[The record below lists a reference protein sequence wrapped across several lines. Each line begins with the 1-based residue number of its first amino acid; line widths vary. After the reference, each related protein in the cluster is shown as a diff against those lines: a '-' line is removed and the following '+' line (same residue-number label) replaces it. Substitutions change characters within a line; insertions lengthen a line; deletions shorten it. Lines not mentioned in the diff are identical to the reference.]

1 MSEWKV
7 TASHRSRAA
16 VIYVRQSTLLQ
27 VERNRESTA
36 RQYDLVSRARGLG
49 WPGSA
54 VTVIDEDLGLSGAS
68 AAGRTGFAELAARV
82 GMGQVGI
89 VLALEVSRLAR
100 NNTDWYRLLDLAG
113 MTDTLIA
120 DADGVYHPAVFN
132 DRLILGLK
140 GTMAES
146 ELHILRARLD
156 GGIRNKAAR
165 GELRRG
171 LPVGL
176 AWGEA
181 DGEIVM
187 HPDEAV
193 TGVIAAIFD
202 RFAVCGSVRGTWLWL
217 RDQGLKFPL
226 QPGAYVRGS
235 EIIWTEPTYHAVHNV
250 LTHPAYAGAYTFGRS
265 RQERYAGQ
273 DGTLRIRRRV
283 LPQDQW
289 EVLIKD
295 HHPGYIDWDAYQ
307 ANQHKI
313 RQNIRPVAHQP
324 GTGAVREGCA
334 LLQGLAT
341 CGTCGRKLSVYY
353 DGEHK
358 ATPGYYC
365 TGTGQLV
372 EGRGT
377 RHLRVGGV
385 AIDNAVTAAF
395 LAALEPVAL
404 QACLEAARQLE
415 QGHDSAL
422 EQWRRQVEQ
431 ARYHA
436 ARAERRYQAVDP
448 DNRLVARGLETA
460 WEKALT
466 ELAAAEAELARRQAA
481 RPAALT
487 ASERAAI
494 LALGDDLQAVWD
506 APTTT
511 DKDRKQLLRTLL
523 DEVGITIC
531 RDHDSGRADLILRW
545 KGGAISELTIP
556 VKRKPPRRLRTDE
569 DTISLV
575 RRLAV
580 HYDDAKIAWILN
592 RQNRR
597 TPRGLSYTAG
607 RVQGLRH
614 YWGIPRHQDTAD
626 NQEGDLLTVAD
637 AARELRPG
645 ALHLAPVA
653 ERRVHRRRAA
663 HPRRPLADPAH
674 PRNPRPVHRRRP
686 ARLARHAGSHPRLR
700 HLPPGHHATCQ
711 GRQAPRRPR
720 PHRTQERPAYRTPQA
735 PGRAVLTITMNKGSS
750 VTMHPRTSGCP
761 DRSPSPS
768 PSTAA
773 GRQPPRPARSASGGT
788 RKSPGG
794 RAVRPFLPAL
804 RLPLSARSGRPR
816 PAPPAF
822 SCPSRVPSRSPP
834 RAPAAGSMSPT
845 TSDSRSCT
853 GCPSD
858 PSRSQRSTPRP
869 LRALPCSP

>member
-16 VIYVRQSTLLQ
+16 VIYVRQSTLVQ
-27 VERNRESTA
+27 VERNRELTA
-36 RQYDLVSRARGLG
+36 RQYDLVSRARELG
-49 WPGSA
+49 WPRTA
-54 VTVIDEDLGLSGAS
+54 VTVIDDDLGISGAS
-68 AAGRTGFAELAARV
+68 AAGRSGFAQLVAQV

-89 VLALEVSRLAR
+89 VLSLEVSRLAR
-100 NNTDWYRLLDLAG
+100 NNADWYRLLDLAG

-132 DRLILGLK
+132 DRLVLGLK
-140 GTMAES
+140 GTMSEA
-146 ELHILRARLD
+146 ELHVLRARLD

-176 AWGEA
+176 VWGEA
-181 DGEIVM
+181 DGEILK

-193 TGVIAAIFD
+193 TGVIAAIFG

-226 QPGAYVRGS
+226 QPGAYIRGA

-250 LTHPAYAGAYTFGRS
+250 LTHPAYAGTYTFGRS
-265 RQERYAGQ
+265 RQERCVRD
-273 DGTLRIRRRV
+273 DGTLRVRRRV

-295 HHPGYIDWDAYQ
+295 HHPGFIDWDTYQ
-307 ANQHKI
+307 ANQAKI

-341 CGTCGRKLSVYY
+341 CGTCGRKLAVYY

-377 RHLRVGGV
+377 RHMRAGGV
-385 AIDNAVTAAF
+385 AIDQAVTAAF

-404 QACLEAARQLE
+404 QACLQAARQLE
-415 QGHDSAL
+415 QGHDAAL
-422 EQWRRQVEQ
+422 EQHRRQAEQ
-431 ARYHA
+431 ARYNA

-448 DNRLVARGLETA
+448 DNRLVARGLEAA

-466 ELAAAEAELARRQAA
+466 ELAAAEAELTRRQAA
-481 RPAALT
+481 RPATLT
-487 ASERAAI
+487 PAERAAI

-506 APTTT
+506 ATTTT

-523 DEVGITIC
+523 DEVNITVH
-531 RDHDSGRADLILRW
+531 RDHDSGRADLVLRW
-545 KGGAISELTIP
+545 KGGAITELAIP
-556 VKRKPPRRLRTDE
+556 IKRKPQRRLRTGE

-580 HYDDAKIAWILN
+580 HYDDAKIAQILN
-592 RQNRR
+592 RQHRR

-614 YWGIPRHQDTAD
+614 YWDIPRHQPDSD
-626 NQEGDLLTVAD
+626 PQEGDLLTVAD
-637 AARELRPG
+637 AARELGLAPSTLHRWLTDGFIGGEQLTPG
-645 ALHLAPVA
+645 APWRIRLTPAIRALFTDNAPDGWLAMLEATLAYGVS
-653 ERRVHRRRAA
+653 RQTIMQRVKRGE
-663 HPRRPLADPAH
+663 L
-674 PRNPRPVHRRRP
+674 
-686 ARLARHAGSHPRLR
+686 
-700 HLPPGHHATCQ
+700 
-711 GRQAPRRPR
+711 
-720 PHRTQERPAYRTPQA
+720 
-735 PGRAVLTITMNKGSS
+735 RAVHLRTGRRKG
-750 VTMHPRTSGCP
+750 
-761 DRSPSPS
+761 
-768 PSTAA
+768 
-773 GRQPPRPARSASGGT
+773 
-788 RKSPGG
+788 
-794 RAVRPFLPAL
+794 L
-804 RLPLSARSGRPR
+804 RIEP
-816 PAPPAF
+816 PAPQ
-822 SCPSRVPSRSPP
+822 
-834 RAPAAGSMSPT
+834 
-845 TSDSRSCT
+845 T
-853 GCPSD
+853 G
-858 PSRSQRSTPRP
+858 
-869 LRALPCSP
+869 LF